1 MNIKDLIKRILPNFI
16 VEFIRHLNTIKMIK
30 KTHKNYENLILNLQ
44 KEVKNRPIRFASY
57 VVFDS
62 TFGAKKLYE
71 LMKNDDKFDA
81 KIVIVPDTARG
92 EENLKKCYNATKE
105 FFIKNYGKEMVL
117 DGWDEKTGEFLDH
130 SDKFDIIYFANPYD
144 EMVHEYHKICY
155 IAKKNI
161 LPIYINYAFSHF
173 KYGEQYI
180 FSIPEMSLCWQ
191 VYMNNKF
198 EFDKFTKLALSK
210 GLNAKI
216 VGYAKMDSFKI
227 KKKEKDGKKIILIA
241 PHHTIKNNVLQIS
254 NFLYY
259 YDFILTLPQKFP
271 NVRFIFRPHPLLFTN
286 LLNQGF
292 WSKEQVSEYLEKIKN
307 VMEFSS
313 GGDYLDIFNEADGII
328 HDCGSFI
335 SEWLYSGKKGC
346 FVSYDGLVFD
356 QLTEYGKI
364 ALSHY
369 FIAKNETGIISYIND
384 VIDDKTKPLDM
395 EKIKDEIMLNYPN
408 VSQKI
413 LDEIKQTLGVK

>member
-1 MNIKDLIKRILPNFI
+1 MKFNKI
-16 VEFIRHLNTIKMIK
+16 IK
-30 KTHKNYENLILNLQ
+30 KILLIDFFRKQKQLKIANKTQKHRENVILKLQ
-44 KEVKNRPIRFASY
+44 NSKKIRFASY

-117 DGWDEKTGEFLDH
+117 DGWDEKTGKFLDH
-130 SDKFDIIYFANPYD
+130 SDKFDIIYFTNPYD
-144 EMVHEYHKICY
+144 AMVHEFHKIRY
-155 IAKKNI
+155 ICTKSI

-173 KYGEQYI
+173 KYSEGYI
-180 FSIPEMSLCWQ
+180 FSLPEMSFCWR
-191 VYMNNKF
+191 VFLDNEF
-198 EFDKFTKLALSK
+198 EFKDFKKVALLK
-210 GLNAKI
+210 GKNAK
-216 VGYAKMDSFKI
+216 VTGYAKMDSFI
-227 KKKEKDGKKIILIA
+227 PKKIENHKKTILIA
-241 PHHTIKNNVLQIS
+241 PHHTIKNNALKLS
-254 NFLYY
+254 NFLEY

-292 WSKEQVSEYLEKIKN
+292 WSKEQVDEYLKKIKS

-346 FVSYDGLVFD
+346 FVSFDNLVFN
-356 QLTEYGKI
+356 QLNEYGKI
-364 ALSHY
+364 ALDYY
-369 FIAKNETGIISYIND
+369 FIAKNTNDIILYIND
-384 VIDDKTKPLDM
+384 ILGNDN
-395 EKIKDEIMLNYPN
+395 KISNFQNLKNEIMINHPFA
-408 VSQKI
+408 SQKI
-413 LDEIKQTLGVK
+413 IDEIKKTLNLE

>member
-1 MNIKDLIKRILPNFI
+1 
-16 VEFIRHLNTIKMIK
+16 
-30 KTHKNYENLILNLQ
+30 
-44 KEVKNRPIRFASY
+44 
-57 VVFDS
+57 
-62 TFGAKKLYE
+62 
-71 LMKNDDKFDA
+71 
-81 KIVIVPDTARG
+81 
-92 EENLKKCYNATKE
+92 
-105 FFIKNYGKEMVL
+105 
-117 DGWDEKTGEFLDH
+117 
-130 SDKFDIIYFANPYD
+130 
-144 EMVHEYHKICY
+144 MVHEYHKICY

-292 WSKEQVSEYLEKIKN
+292 WSKEQVSEYLEKIKS

-369 FIAKNETGIISYIND
+369 FIAKNETDIISYIND
-384 VIDDKTKPLDM
+384 VIDEKTKPLDM

>member
-1 MNIKDLIKRILPNFI
+1 MNIKKIIRKILPKFVNKNI
-16 VEFIRHLNTIKMIK
+16 DRYQMVKYIE
-30 KTHKNYENLILNLQ
+30 KTHRSYENVVLNLQ

-161 LPIYINYAFSHF
+161 LSIYINYAFSHF

-227 KKKEKDGKKIILIA
+227 KKKEKDAKKIILIA

-292 WSKEQVSEYLEKIKN
+292 WSKEQVDEYLEKIKS

-313 GGDYLDIFNEADGII
+313 GGDYLDI
-328 HDCGSFI
+328 
-335 SEWLYSGKKGC
+335 
-346 FVSYDGLVFD
+346 
-356 QLTEYGKI
+356 LTRLM
-364 ALSHY
+364 A
-369 FIAKNETGIISYIND
+369 
-384 VIDDKTKPLDM
+384 
-395 EKIKDEIMLNYPN
+395 
-408 VSQKI
+408 
-413 LDEIKQTLGVK
+413 